1 MCGYVCVYVYSIF
14 NFLKNKTSKIEKSY
28 FKINQKIQKK
38 EFQKENK
45 NFKIM
50 KF

>member
-1 MCGYVCVYVYSIF
+1 MFIQFSI
-14 NFLKNKTSKIEKSY
+14 FLKNKTSKIEKSY

-45 NFKIM
+45 KIKVK